1 MEEKNAS
8 VFVIAEQGEEGVQP
22 VSLQL
27 VGKARQLAN
36 TLETKVGAVLLGHD
50 LANDAQEL
58 IAVGADSVFQGDTDS
73 LVPYQAELYTEIISA
88 LMVEHRPEILL
99 LGSTFMGRELAPLI
113 AAKLETGLTAH
124 CIDLVISSEGI
135 LEQKIPAYGGMITII
150 CPEKRPQMATVANG
164 VFSHPIADSARL
176 GEVIPIDV
184 PKEFPL
190 RVQTLEIVS
199 EKAEGVSLES
209 ATVIVAGGAGAEDH
223 DGWQQIAELADVMNA
238 GFGSTRPAVDEG
250 WTDLETMI
258 GQSGKMVSPEVY
270 IGVGL
275 SGELQHMVG
284 IVGAKVMIA
293 INNDAKAPVFEQVD
307 YGVVADCRV
316 FVPALV
322 KTLKN
327 REAYTGRKTHVI

>member
-1 MEEKNAS
+1 MMTENRAA
-8 VFVIAEQGEEGVQP
+8 VFVVAEHGENRIEP

-27 VGKARQLAN
+27 IGKARQLADD
-36 TLETKVGAVLLGHD
+36 LDSKVGAVLLGRN
-50 LANDAQEL
+50 LSNAAQKL
-58 IAVGADSVFQGDTDS
+58 IEAGADQVFQGDADV
-73 LVPYQAELYTEIISA
+73 LVPYQAELYTEIIVK

-113 AAKLETGLTAH
+113 AARLETGLTAH
-124 CIDLVISSEGI
+124 CIELAINNEGI
-135 LEQKIPAYGGMITII
+135 LEQKIPAYGGMITIV

-164 VFSHPIADSARL
+164 VFSNPELNSTRS
-176 GEVIPIDV
+176 GEIIPIDV
-184 PKEFPL
+184 PKEFQL
-190 RVQTLEIVS
+190 RAQTLEIVS

-209 ATVIVAGGAGAEDH
+209 AAVIVAGGAGAEDFE
-223 DGWQQIAELADVMNA
+223 GWKQIAELAEALNA
-238 GFGSTRPAVDEG
+238 GFGSTRPAVDAG
-250 WTDLETMI
+250 WTELETMI
-258 GQSGKMVSPEVY
+258 GQSGKMVNPELY

-307 YGVVADCRV
+307 YGVVEDCRV

-322 KTLKN
+322 KTLKSN
-327 REAYTGRKTHVI
+327 KA